1 MTQEKSKLICW
12 NYDILPGKK
21 ICINCTAHLT
31 KLFNQTEPEEKE
43 VKVLEESMKADDRF
57 FEVID
62 FVNQSI
68 KLFDSSPLKA
78 IKPNRTVKL
87 CK

>member
-1 MTQEKSKLICW
+1 
-12 NYDILPGKK
+12 
-21 ICINCTAHLT
+21 
-31 KLFNQTEPEEKE
+31 
-43 VKVLEESMKADDRF
+43 MKADDRF